1 MNAYR
6 PIREATHASSGIRQ
20 PGSIGMASQRGVA
33 LAVVLILLVVMTLLG
48 LVALRGTLMQERMSS
63 SQYDRSLSFQAA
75 EAALR
80 EGESVAI
87 DRPADPGG
95 GCDAKGVCSTPVPTD
110 TPRWLASNWAT
121 ISKVS
126 TADTGDLAS
135 PARYI
140 IEYMG
145 KFPGDA
151 CTTSGDVSETTC
163 ADLVTVYRITARSQA
178 ADRSD
183 VTLQTNFAV
192 P

>member
-1 MNAYR
+1 MNHYT
-6 PIREATHASSGIRQ
+6 PIRGATQVRNCIRR
-20 PGSIGMASQRGVA
+20 PAPTRMGGQRGVA

-48 LVALRGTLMQERMSS
+48 LVALRGTIMQERMSS

-80 EGESVAI
+80 EGESAAVV
-87 DRPADPGG
+87 RPGNPAG
-95 GCDAKGVCSTPVPTD
+95 GCNANGVCHTPVPTD
-110 TPRWLASNWAT
+110 TPRWLAANWTT

-126 TADTGDLAS
+126 TADTGDLATK
-135 PARYI
+135 ARYI

-145 KFPGDA
+145 RFPGDT

-163 ADLVTVYRITARSQA
+163 SDLVTMYRITARSHA
-178 ADRSD
+178 AGRSD